1 MTNQVLDYFIDQL
14 ITNGDSLN
22 PFSAELIVLLTPLLR
37 KEHSTAARQLMLK
50 DDIPRK
56 LYIKLSGFAMGA
68 RESVRNLFPVAPYL
82 WLGSA
87 LMTDWRAL
95 LKKKPARFDIFV
107 EQNIDVYSLNLS
119 DIKFLIDRIPV
130 VKTAFRTLMKSQNI
144 YLNSYDHNMYQY
156 EAKERYAHLVE
167 DFGEL
172 LDSIPKKYQAA
183 HVGIAPESLSR
194 ILRELN
200 RSNSAPPRHPLSML
214 FAF

>member
-1 MTNQVLDYFIDQL
+1 
-14 ITNGDSLN
+14 
-22 PFSAELIVLLTPLLR
+22 
-37 KEHSTAARQLMLK
+37 
-50 DDIPRK
+50 
-56 LYIKLSGFAMGA
+56 
-68 RESVRNLFPVAPYL
+68 
-82 WLGSA
+82 
-87 LMTDWRAL
+87 
-95 LKKKPARFDIFV
+95 
-107 EQNIDVYSLNLS
+107 NLS
-119 DIKFLIDRIPV
+119 DIKFLIDRMPA

-194 ILRELN
+194 ILRELK